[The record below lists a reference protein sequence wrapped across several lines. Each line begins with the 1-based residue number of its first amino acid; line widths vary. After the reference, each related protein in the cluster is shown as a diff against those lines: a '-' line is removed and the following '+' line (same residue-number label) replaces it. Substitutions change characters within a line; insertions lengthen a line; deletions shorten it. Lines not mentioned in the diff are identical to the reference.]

1 MKTNNKIANRQTI
14 SDYFGTD
21 DLTTHRILMNINW
34 GFFTTHFGNDA
45 QKMWEDAHPFLYPE
59 NQFKDYSSFSIDF
72 IEKHFDLFSKN
83 QFFTSAGWEF
93 DPKIKKYVWTYNS
106 GYVTIQTNNNN

>member
-1 MKTNNKIANRQTI
+1 MTTNNRIANRQTI

-21 DLTTHRILMNINW
+21 DLTTHRILMNISW

-45 QKMWEDAHPFLYPE
+45 QKMWDDAHPFLYPE
-59 NQFKDYSSFSIDF
+59 HPSKDYTSFSVEF
-72 IEKHFDLFSKN
+72 IEKHFDLFSKK

-93 DPKIKKYVWTYNS
+93 DDKIKKYVWTYKS
-106 GYVTIQTNNNN
+106 GYATIQTNNNN